1 MKVQQVIMGIKP
13 PKQELDP
20 ETFTADMSDPSF
32 VLPVHGLHNQAYQT
46 RGLIAQF
53 LQIDFHG
60 IVRTVHRFTVM
71 DEIAHLHVQ
80 QERFIH
86 IPDIE
91 RVKISIF
98 SDHAHVRLIPEML
111 FSSFHTDH
119 VLRRIRLS
127 GYQIGGPQVH
137 ILDRG
142 RKYDMYRFIISDFQ
156 PVRGY
161 HPAKADLAA
170 QSLKKIPA
178 TQLRTGSRHTR
189 HQGKKHHQNLFHI
202 RLHLDWLV
210 ND

>member
-1 MKVQQVIMGIKP
+1 
-13 PKQELDP
+13 
-20 ETFTADMSDPSF
+20 MSDPSF

-71 DEIAHLHVQ
+71 NEIAHLHVQ
-80 QERFIH
+80 QERFIR

-127 GYQIGGPQVH
+127 GYQIGGPRSTYLIGEGNMTCTV
-137 ILDRG
+137 L
-142 RKYDMYRFIISDFQ
+142 S
-156 PVRGY
+156 
-161 HPAKADLAA
+161 
-170 QSLKKIPA
+170 
-178 TQLRTGSRHTR
+178 
-189 HQGKKHHQNLFHI
+189 
-202 RLHLDWLV
+202 
-210 ND
+210 